1 MEKDGT
7 FDPQGS
13 REPRR
18 DTLLWVLN
26 WLLFDPQGSREP
38 RHLLRHK
45 APETVTSIHK
55 ALASLDGAET
65 VPLAYASDFDP
76 QGSREPRRAM
86 YTTLSMLFRLRST
99 RLSRASTDGILVSS
113 RPIVFDPQG
122 SREPRPQ
129 MRRLSWGLK
138 IFDPQGSREPRQIGI
153 WDKDGIRI
161 LRSTRLSR
169 ASTAKMH
176 NYSCIYA
183 TFTCFIL
190 YIFYKSFI
198 KLKFPRVI

>member
-1 MEKDGT
+1 MEKDG
-7 FDPQGS
+7 
-13 REPRR
+13 
-18 DTLLWVLN
+18 N
-26 WLLFDPQGSREP
+26 FDPQGSREP

-122 SREPRPQ
+122 SREPRQ
-129 MRRLSWGLK
+129 WTVIRMLCIMR
-138 IFDPQGSREPRQIGI
+138 
-153 WDKDGIRI
+153 

>member
-1 MEKDGT
+1 MEKDGN

-18 DTLLWVLN
+18 DTLLWGLN

-76 QGSREPRRAM
+76 QGSREPRL
-86 YTTLSMLFRLRST
+86 TGFWFQVGQLSSIHKALASLDGKNAQLFLHLCHIYMLHIIHL
-99 RLSRASTDGILVSS
+99 LQIVYQVEISS
-113 RPIVFDPQG
+113 RNLIVFSGQ
-122 SREPRPQ
+122 
-129 MRRLSWGLK
+129 L
-138 IFDPQGSREPRQIGI
+138 
-153 WDKDGIRI
+153 
-161 LRSTRLSR
+161 
-169 ASTAKMH
+169 
-176 NYSCIYA
+176 
-183 TFTCFIL
+183 
-190 YIFYKSFI
+190 
-198 KLKFPRVI
+198 

>member
-1 MEKDGT
+1 MEKDGN

-18 DTLLWVLN
+18 DTLLWGLN

-122 SREPRPQ
+122 SREPRRQKCTIILASMPHLHASYYTSSTN
-129 MRRLSWGLK
+129 RLS
-138 IFDPQGSREPRQIGI
+138 S
-153 WDKDGIRI
+153 
-161 LRSTRLSR
+161 
-169 ASTAKMH
+169 
-176 NYSCIYA
+176 
-183 TFTCFIL
+183 
-190 YIFYKSFI
+190 
-198 KLKFPRVI
+198 